1 MNILQK
7 ERALF
12 LSSQGKK
19 KPTFLAYHKPLTG
32 QRRQNGTCF
41 NFLAESCMVTLF
53 QTVLKFKAHIWCAG
67 IVRLFLTKAVGYF
80 SKRVQIV
87 CEIMLDLNAVISN
100 PSETKEILGES

>member
-32 QRRQNGTCF
+32 
-41 NFLAESCMVTLF
+41 
-53 QTVLKFKAHIWCAG
+53 
-67 IVRLFLTKAVGYF
+67 
-80 SKRVQIV
+80 
-87 CEIMLDLNAVISN
+87 
-100 PSETKEILGES
+100 